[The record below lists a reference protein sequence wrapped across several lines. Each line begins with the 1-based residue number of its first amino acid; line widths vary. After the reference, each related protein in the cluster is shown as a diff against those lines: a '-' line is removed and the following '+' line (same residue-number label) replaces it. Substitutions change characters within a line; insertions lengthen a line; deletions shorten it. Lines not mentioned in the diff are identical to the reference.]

1 MAFFSVNQN
10 RQFYVATKLA
20 TATPAT
26 KGEIKLG
33 NDADKSHMYFQYMGV
48 DGLERTDLI
57 DVNKVMYA
65 KFTKAADM
73 AKKLKT
79 ATVTLKGDI
88 NGGAPISGQDYIL
101 NINIQGYVGKSDA
114 NQLTKF
120 GAVHAFKST
129 DASTFYKEMA
139 ISLANNFSR
148 EIVPLFKFYIK
159 TAKSQVEVKAGT
171 KVEALTDAATGLI
184 IEEAVQP
191 WKLGSAAFTGVLF
204 DVYPTTVQYEGDEVQ
219 WGEVVKGESATTIG
233 NGKKIAELEYFCM
246 GERGDQYR
254 GVEGPKYAIPVEY
267 SVDPSKTYNL
277 LDIHYYFLGS
287 GIDAVKSEKD
297 LTIAFESSVNVATLV
312 TALGDLGITVTDPN
326 A

>member
-79 ATVTLKGDI
+79 ATVTLKSDI

-148 EIVPLFKFYIK
+148 E
-159 TAKSQVEVKAGT
+159 T
-171 KVEALTDAATGLI
+171 KGEALTDAATGLI

-297 LTIAFESSVNVATLV
+297 LTIAFESSVDVATLV

-326 A
+326 T